1 MERRPG
7 TPSLLRELN
16 DRAALDLLLPGIAL
30 TRTQISEQT
39 RVSKV
44 TVAQMLARL
53 EERGLVTVVG
63 QQEGGRGPNAAL
75 YSVVPSSAYA
85 AGLYVEP
92 DSVSAGVADVTGRV
106 VAEVSVNPNGAAN
119 PVELVRGAVD
129 RACRTAGVEM
139 SGLSALVIGSPGA
152 VGHQTGD
159 ASLAINL
166 PDWHEG
172 VLGSLRGAL
181 NRPVIIEN
189 DVNLAAMAERAS
201 GAAQGQDNFV
211 LMWIGVGLGM
221 SAFLGG
227 KVHRGA
233 AGAAGEIGYL
243 PVPGAPL
250 PEDVRHP
257 AHGGLQSL
265 VGASVVRML
274 AGVFGFAAPTAEQA
288 VRAAVAAAADHQ
300 ASANGNGSRASG
312 PAARANGNGNGS
324 RASGPAAR
332 ANGNGNGNGS
342 RASGPAARANG
353 NGSRASGPA
362 ARANGNG
369 NGSRA
374 SGPAARA
381 DEFLGELARR
391 VATGVASVAVVLDP
405 GLVVLGGDVGL
416 AGGAALAHRV
426 AAEVARICPASP
438 RVVPTAVTGPPVL
451 CGAMLAAVDRART
464 DLLDSV

>member
-16 DRAALDLLLPGIAL
+16 DRAALDLLLPGIPL

-75 YSVVPSSAYA
+75 YSVVPSSAYV
-85 AGLYVEP
+85 AGLYVEL
-92 DSVSAGVADVTGRV
+92 DGVSAGVADVTGRV

-129 RACRTAGVEM
+129 RACRTAGVQM
-139 SGLSALVIGSPGA
+139 SRLSAFVIGSPG
-152 VGHQTGD
+152 VVDPQTGD
-159 ASLAINL
+159 PSLAIDL
-166 PDWHEG
+166 PEWHEG

-189 DVNLAAMAERAS
+189 DVNLAAMAERAC
-201 GAAQGQDNFV
+201 GAAQGLDDFV
-211 LMWIGVGLGM
+211 LVWIGVGLGM

-257 AHGGLQSL
+257 ANGGLQSL

-288 VRAAVAAAADHQ
+288 VRAAGAAAADHHT
-300 ASANGNGSRASG
+300 SANGNGSRTSG
-312 PAARANGNGNGS
+312 PAVRAN
-324 RASGPAAR
+324 
-332 ANGNGNGNGS
+332 
-342 RASGPAARANG
+342 
-353 NGSRASGPA
+353 
-362 ARANGNG
+362 
-369 NGSRA
+369 
-374 SGPAARA
+374 
-381 DEFLGELARR
+381 EFLGELARR

-416 AGGAALAHRV
+416 AGGAALANRV

-451 CGAMLAAVDRART
+451 CGAMLAAVDQART

>member
-16 DRAALDLLLPGIAL
+16 DRAALDLLLPGIPL

-53 EERGLVTVVG
+53 EERGLVIVVG

-75 YSVVPSSAYA
+75 YSVVPSSAYV
-85 AGLYVEP
+85 AGLYVEL
-92 DSVSAGVADVTGRV
+92 DGVSAGVADVTGRV

-129 RACRTAGVEM
+129 RACRTAGVQM
-139 SGLSALVIGSPGA
+139 SRLSAFVIGSPG
-152 VGHQTGD
+152 VVDPQTGD
-159 ASLAINL
+159 PSLAIDL
-166 PDWHEG
+166 PEWHEG

-189 DVNLAAMAERAS
+189 DVNLAAMAERAC
-201 GAAQGQDNFV
+201 GAAQGLDDFV
-211 LMWIGVGLGM
+211 LVWIGVGLGM

-257 AHGGLQSL
+257 ANGGLQSL

-288 VRAAVAAAADHQ
+288 VRAAGAAAADHHT
-300 ASANGNGSRASG
+300 SANGNGSRTSG
-312 PAARANGNGNGS
+312 PAARAN
-324 RASGPAAR
+324 
-332 ANGNGNGNGS
+332 
-342 RASGPAARANG
+342 
-353 NGSRASGPA
+353 
-362 ARANGNG
+362 
-369 NGSRA
+369 
-374 SGPAARA
+374 
-381 DEFLGELARR
+381 EFLGELARR

-416 AGGAALAHRV
+416 AGGAALADRV
-426 AAEVARICPASP
+426 AAQVARICPASP

-451 CGAMLAAVDRART
+451 CGAMLAAVGQART